1 MHALINSVVC
11 VIHALDGRES
21 IVEFGL
27 LKVFPVSVDI
37 VQSTV
42 RVDRDEIRRNT
53 HVCPILTVQF
63 VQPEMAV
70 ALQAMVELDPGCDR
84 CEEGAVDTAERVD
97 EAIVEGVGE
106 GLE

>member
-1 MHALINSVVC
+1 MC
-11 VIHALDGRES
+11 
-21 IVEFGL
+21 
-27 LKVFPVSVDI
+27 PV
-37 VQSTV
+37 
-42 RVDRDEIRRNT
+42 
-53 HVCPILTVQF
+53 LTVQP
-63 VQPEMAV
+63 VQPEVAV